1 MRWVMAAAGL
11 TWEQVGLDTQE
22 QFLHLRDV
30 EKCLLFGQLPVLEID
45 GLQLVQSQ
53 AMLRYVA
60 RREGLSP
67 VEPSEAVL
75 CDMVAESIDDARS
88 LLIGAPFASDK
99 AAHLTRLPGLFDKYF
114 PRFEGILAK
123 STAGTVLPSGNIC
136 YADVL
141 LAELLH
147 GYSQLSPGCLQKY
160 PVLQNLMDKILA
172 MPSIKEY
179 LNDPKRRYPYP
190 EGEVAVAYTTNVNLV
205 LGR

>member
-1 MRWVMAAAGL
+1 M
-11 TWEQVGLDTQE
+11 
-22 QFLHLRDV
+22 
-30 EKCLLFGQLPVLEID
+30 C
-45 GLQLVQSQ
+45 SQ
-53 AMLRYVA
+53 
-60 RREGLSP
+60 
-67 VEPSEAVL
+67 
-75 CDMVAESIDDARS
+75 D
-88 LLIGAPFASDK
+88 FADF
-99 AAHLTRLPGLFDKYF
+99 R

-123 STAGTVLPSGNIC
+123 STAGTVLPSGKIC

-141 LAELLH
+141 LAELVH

-160 PVLQNLMDKILA
+160 PGLQNLMDKILA